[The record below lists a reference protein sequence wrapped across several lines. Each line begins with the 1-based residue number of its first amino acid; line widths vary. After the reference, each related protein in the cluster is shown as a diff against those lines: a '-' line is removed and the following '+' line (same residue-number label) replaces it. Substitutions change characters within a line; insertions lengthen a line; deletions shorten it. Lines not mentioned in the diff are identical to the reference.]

1 MFACQ
6 VRVEE
11 PFLANAFKLS
21 TDANF
26 IITLAKIELL
36 VTVQNMN
43 LPHQFICDI
52 IVFLVILPE
61 LKYFDIDP

>member
-43 LPHQFICDI
+43 LLHQFICDI
-52 IVFLVILPE
+52 FVFLVILPE